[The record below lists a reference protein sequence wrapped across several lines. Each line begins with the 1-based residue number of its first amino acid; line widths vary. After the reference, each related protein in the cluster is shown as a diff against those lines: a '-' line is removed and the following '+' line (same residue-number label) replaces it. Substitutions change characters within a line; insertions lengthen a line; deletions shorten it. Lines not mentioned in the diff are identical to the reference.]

1 MDNVLSYFQVFQLNK
16 PLVENISINISQ
28 NFAKKFVHN
37 LTGKVSQMQNRLS
50 LHDTGWFK

>member
-1 MDNVLSYFQVFQLNK
+1 MLSYFQVFQLNK